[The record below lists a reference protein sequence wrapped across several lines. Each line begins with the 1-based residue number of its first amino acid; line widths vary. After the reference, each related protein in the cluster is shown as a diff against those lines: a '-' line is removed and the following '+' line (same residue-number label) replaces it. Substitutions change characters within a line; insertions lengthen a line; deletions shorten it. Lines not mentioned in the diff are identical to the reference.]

1 MAGVSENKEDG
12 SIVGPTFSC
21 LLGLQFQQL
30 KFGDRFW
37 YETSDFP
44 ANFTP
49 GKYFISNRLN
59 NRF

>member
-1 MAGVSENKEDG
+1 VAGVSEFKEEN
-12 SIVGPTFSC
+12 SQLGPTFSC
-21 LLGLQFQQL
+21 ILGLQFQHL

-49 GKYFISNRLN
+49 GKYF
-59 NRF
+59 